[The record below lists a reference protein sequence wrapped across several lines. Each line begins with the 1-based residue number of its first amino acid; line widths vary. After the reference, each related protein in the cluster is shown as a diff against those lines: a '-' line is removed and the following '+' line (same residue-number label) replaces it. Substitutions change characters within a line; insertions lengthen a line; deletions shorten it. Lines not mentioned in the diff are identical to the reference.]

1 MCPNDLDQTNCP
13 IPGAPVPS
21 AEILA
26 RIDRLRHELRAHDM
40 DGMFIVQRVDLFYFS
55 GTAQS
60 GFLYVPAEGEPLLM
74 IKRYA
79 PRARQESPIDQI
91 VQIRSVKE
99 IPLLMVEVCGGTPK
113 RLGFE
118 KDVVP
123 AREFEFYK
131 ALFPGT
137 VCLDGS
143 PLVHRLRMIKS
154 GWELD
159 RMALTAGLS
168 AATFEFMR
176 KAIRPGYTE
185 MEFGGM
191 AEAFARKMGHG
202 GKLRVR
208 DYQTEGYPWHILSG
222 ESGGMVGVLDSPA
235 SGQGTSP
242 AFPCG
247 AGYRKIAAH
256 EPIMIDFAL
265 VMNGYHMDET
275 RMFSVGP
282 MPEESDRAC
291 RAAIDIHD
299 RVLDAVRPGVR
310 LGELFDIATA
320 RAEALGVSREYLGP
334 PGYKVSFIGH
344 GIGLELV
351 EHPVIAAK
359 SDVRLEPGM
368 VFALEPKMVFE
379 GRFTAGIES
388 VFAVTES
395 GRRLVSQTPVDVF
408 IV

>member
-1 MCPNDLDQTNCP
+1 MSLHDVQPPDFSRPGALVPAAEIENRIRRLQHELGANDL
-13 IPGAPVPS
+13 
-21 AEILA
+21 
-26 RIDRLRHELRAHDM
+26 
-40 DGMFIVQRVDLFYFS
+40 DGMFIVQRVDLLYFS

-60 GFLYVPAEGEPLLM
+60 GFLYVPAGGDPLLM

-79 PRARQESPIDQI
+79 PRARQESPLERL
-91 VQIRSVKE
+91 VEIRSVKDVPGLVEE
-99 IPLLMVEVCGGTPK
+99 ICGNLPK

-123 AREFEFYK
+123 AREFEFYQ
-131 ALFPGT
+131 ALFRGT
-137 VCLDGS
+137 DCLDGS
-143 PLVHRLRMIKS
+143 PLIHRLRMIKS

-159 RMALTAGLS
+159 CMARTAELS
-168 AATFEFMR
+168 AMTFRYMR
-176 KAIRPGYTE
+176 ETIRPGYTE
-185 MEFGGM
+185 TEFGGM

-222 ESGGMVGVLDSPA
+222 ESGGMPGVLDSPA
-235 SGQGTSP
+235 SGEGTSP

-247 AGYRKIAAH
+247 AGFRKIRAH
-256 EPIMIDFAL
+256 EPVMIDFAL
-265 VMNGYHMDET
+265 IMNGYHMDET
-275 RMFSVGP
+275 RMFSIGP
-282 MPEESDRAC
+282 MPKDPDRAC

-299 RVLDAVRPGVR
+299 RVLEAVRPGVR
-310 LGELFDIATA
+310 LGDLFRIAEA
-320 RAEALGVSREYLGP
+320 RAEALGVSHAYLGP

-351 EHPVIAAK
+351 EPPIIAAG
-359 SDVRLEPGM
+359 SDVPLEPGM

-388 VFAVTES
+388 VFTVTES
-395 GRRLVSQTPVDVF
+395 GHRLLSRTPAEVF
-408 IV
+408 VV